1 MSLRKKRAVIGGRS
15 GGGAEDAAG
24 NKDQK
29 TKENKISG
37 MWKCWVFASASDLNS
52 LFKLTFV
59 GPFHPS
65 KSLYWQIAEAFSQT
79 GSNTADGHMG
89 KAAYS
94 TLTPPL
100 LFLC

>member
-1 MSLRKKRAVIGGRS
+1 MSLRKKRAVTGRCS

-24 NKDQK
+24 DKDQK
-29 TKENKISG
+29 TKETKISG
-37 MWKCWVFASASDLNS
+37 MWKCRVFASASDLNCF
-52 LFKLTFV
+52 FKLMFV
-59 GPFHPS
+59 GLFHPS

-79 GSNTADGHMG
+79 GSNTAVVHMG

-94 TLTPPL
+94 TLAPPL